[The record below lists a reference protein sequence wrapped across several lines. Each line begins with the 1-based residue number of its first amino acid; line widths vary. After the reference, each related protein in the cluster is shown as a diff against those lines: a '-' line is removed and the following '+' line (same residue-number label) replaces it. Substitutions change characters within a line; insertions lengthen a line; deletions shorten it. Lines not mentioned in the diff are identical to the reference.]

1 MCLQGRMGFS
11 LWRVPRINHDL
22 PNNPMDPYGLGCDS
36 QNSLGPSLPGWN
48 GRSLGTGQDA
58 GAVRKG
64 LLGEKMKIEIKH
76 RISGIVLFSIEAES
90 WKIAVEEAVK
100 SGANLRSAN
109 LSSADL
115 RSADLSYANLSSAN
129 LSSANLSSANL
140 IKISPDTRIETGETW
155 KEYLNEVVPSLLKI
169 AGNIVKP
176 DAWECHEWTNCPMAQ
191 AFAVDDL
198 SKIPTLYRPRAEQFI
213 RYFDAKLIPMPD
225 CVKDA
230 K

>member
-90 WKIAVEEAVK
+90 WKIAVEAAVK
-100 SGANLRSAN
+100 SRANLSGANLSGADLSWAN
-109 LSSADL
+109 LSGTDL
-115 RSADLSYANLSSAN
+115 SGANLSGANLSWADLSWADLSRANLSGAN
-129 LSSANLSSANL
+129 LSGAK
-140 IKISPDTRIETGETW
+140 IKISPDTRI
-155 KEYLNEVVPSLLKI
+155 
-169 AGNIVKP
+169 
-176 DAWECHEWTNCPMAQ
+176 
-191 AFAVDDL
+191 
-198 SKIPTLYRPRAEQFI
+198 
-213 RYFDAKLIPMPD
+213 
-225 CVKDA
+225 
-230 K
+230 

>member
-1 MCLQGRMGFS
+1 
-11 LWRVPRINHDL
+11 
-22 PNNPMDPYGLGCDS
+22 
-36 QNSLGPSLPGWN
+36 
-48 GRSLGTGQDA
+48 
-58 GAVRKG
+58 
-64 LLGEKMKIEIKH
+64 MKIEIKH

-90 WKIAVEEAVK
+90 WKIAVEAAVK
-100 SGANLRSAN
+100 SRANLSGANLSGAN
-109 LSSADL
+109 LSW
-115 RSADLSYANLSSAN
+115 ADLSGAK
-129 LSSANLSSANL
+129 

-155 KEYLNEVVPSLLKI
+155 KEYLDEVVPSLLKI

-176 DAWECHEWTNCPMAQ
+176 DAWECHEWTSCPMAR

-198 SKIPTLYRPRAEQFI
+198 SKIPALYRPRVKQFV

>member
-90 WKIAVEEAVK
+90 WKIAVEAAVK
-100 SGANLRSAN
+100 SRAN
-109 LSSADL
+109 LSGAK
-115 RSADLSYANLSSAN
+115 
-129 LSSANLSSANL
+129 

-155 KEYLNEVVPSLLKI
+155 KEYLDEVVPSLLKI

-176 DAWECHEWTNCPMAQ
+176 DAWECHEWTSCPMAR

-198 SKIPTLYRPRAEQFI
+198 SKIPALYRPRVKQFV

>member
-1 MCLQGRMGFS
+1 
-11 LWRVPRINHDL
+11 
-22 PNNPMDPYGLGCDS
+22 
-36 QNSLGPSLPGWN
+36 
-48 GRSLGTGQDA
+48 
-58 GAVRKG
+58 
-64 LLGEKMKIEIKH
+64 MKIEIKH
-76 RISGIVLFSIEAES
+76 KINGSVLFSTEAES

-115 RSADLSYANLSSAN
+115 RSADLSYANLSYANLSYANLSSAN
-129 LSSANLSSANL
+129 LSSANLSSANLRSANL

>member
-1 MCLQGRMGFS
+1 
-11 LWRVPRINHDL
+11 
-22 PNNPMDPYGLGCDS
+22 
-36 QNSLGPSLPGWN
+36 
-48 GRSLGTGQDA
+48 
-58 GAVRKG
+58 
-64 LLGEKMKIEIKH
+64 MKIEIKH
-76 RISGIVLFSIEAES
+76 KINGSVLFSTEAES

-115 RSADLSYANLSSAN
+115 RSADLSYANLSYANLSYANLRSAN
-129 LSSANLSSANL
+129 LSSANLRYANLSYANLRSANLSYANLRSADLRSADLSSANLSYADLSSANL